1 MPEVIDAIYYN
12 KGKIRPIV
20 AIVKSFTSALSIGSG
35 GSVGREGPIVQIG
48 SSFGS
53 TLGQLLRLPL
63 WQCVTLIA
71 GGAGAGIAATFNTP
85 VGGVLFAVEIM
96 LHEVS
101 ARTLVPVTIATV
113 TASYFGRLAFGD
125 YPSFKIPALETAG
138 THATDP
144 FVLLFYPGLGILMG
158 LVSVLYIRSIYAF
171 EDLFEKRIPG
181 NYYTRHML
189 GMLLVG
195 IIMYCLLLTS
205 GHYQVEGVGYA
216 TVQDILSG
224 QITWFLL
231 VLFVLKLLVT
241 SLTLG
246 SGASGGIFS
255 PALYLGATLGGV
267 YGLALQKIFPGLFI
281 DPAAFAVAGMAG
293 VVGGSTGAAL
303 AAVVMIFEMTL
314 DYTVVIPMTIT
325 VALSYGIR
333 TFAHRQSI
341 YTEKLA
347 RRGHEIPA
355 ALQANFYQLKKMR
368 QLMDTHFVTVSAN
381 DSLDDFV
388 RLASERRDVPCFLV
402 VGPEGFV
409 GFLTRDLALRPPA
422 QQQNPITLGDLADR
436 EFITVDENAQ
446 LLDVMTRLRS
456 AGVGVALVTDGPGSP
471 GPASVRGLITREEI
485 ANAVIDGVEFFSA

>member
-1 MPEVIDAIYYN
+1 K
-12 KGKIRPIV
+12 KGVIRPVV
-20 AIVKSFTSALSIGSG
+20 ALVKSLTSALSIGSG

-53 TLGQLLRLPL
+53 TLGQLLHLPL
-63 WQCVTLIA
+63 WQRVTLIA

-85 VGGVLFAVEIM
+85 IGGVLFAVEIM

-125 YPSFKIPALETAG
+125 YPSFMIPALEIAS
-138 THATDP
+138 THATDL
-144 FVLLFYPGLGILMG
+144 FVLLLYPGLGILMG

-171 EDLFEKRIPG
+171 EDFFEKRVPG
-181 NYYTRHML
+181 NYYSRHML

-195 IIMYCLLLTS
+195 IIMYSLLLTT

-216 TVQDILSG
+216 TVQDVLSG
-224 QITWFLL
+224 QVTWFLL
-231 VLFVLKLLVT
+231 VLFASKLLVT

-246 SGASGGIFS
+246 SGASGGVFS

-267 YGLALQKIFPGLFI
+267 YGLALHKIFPGLSI

-314 DYTVVIPMTIT
+314 DYTVIIPMTIT
-325 VALSYGIR
+325 VALSYGFR
-333 TFAHRQSI
+333 TLVHPQSL

-347 RRGHEIPA
+347 RRGHDIPD

-368 QLMDTHFVTVSAN
+368 QLMDTQFATVSAGA
-381 DSLDDFV
+381 SLDDFV
-388 RLASERRDVPCFLV
+388 RVATERPDVSCFLV
-402 VGPEGFV
+402 EGPEGLV
-409 GFLTRDLALRPPA
+409 GFLTRDLALRPS
-422 QQQNPITLGDLADR
+422 QQQQKPVTLGDLADR
-436 EFITVDENAQ
+436 KFITVGENAQ
-446 LLDVMTRLRS
+446 LLEVMTRLRS
-456 AGVGVALVTDGPGSP
+456 AGVTVALVTDDTAKLGPGSI
-471 GPASVRGLITREEI
+471 RGLVTREQI